1 MIWIILLSFLSS
13 IVGSLFAW
21 LVVIHFD
28 WEGLWEQRRLEH
40 GKKLDQRQL
49 EAARKHGHKGE

>member
-1 MIWIILLSFLSS
+1 MTIFLLGLLSGFIGNMLSLA
-13 IVGSLFAW
+13 IWF
-21 LVVIHFD
+21 HFD
-28 WEGLWEQRRLEH
+28 IEGLWEQRRLEH